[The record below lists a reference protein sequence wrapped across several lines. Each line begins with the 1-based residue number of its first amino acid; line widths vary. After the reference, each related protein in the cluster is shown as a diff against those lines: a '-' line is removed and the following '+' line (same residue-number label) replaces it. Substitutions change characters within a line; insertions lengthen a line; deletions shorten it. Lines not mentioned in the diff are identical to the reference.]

1 MAGGD
6 VDRFT
11 LAVVTAEAEASDGR
25 LVRGRGASML
35 SVPWAWPR
43 SPLGWRERDRALR
56 ELTDSLCDQAG
67 RTMPGDPLAIFDEL
81 EAHLDAQAGLDARDD
96 RSDARDGRMDARAGR
111 DEPEGRLDTRDGR
124 RNARDGRSN
133 GRDGRSNG
141 RDGRSNGRDGRSNG
155 RDGSSDMPRL
165 AAALALGAV
174 DNAVHD
180 AWARAAGKP
189 AADLY
194 PGLLGVPAW
203 GAPRTRLPVQ
213 HVVGVGDPL
222 DEVRAWLARD
232 GIRHVKVKAAGRD
245 PEEDAA
251 RVTAVHALLG
261 GAEGATISVDLN
273 EGYASPA
280 DAVAMVDALS
290 AEVLA
295 GVTYLE
301 QPVPRDAPADPD
313 GMRELTRRLP
323 VLADESLA
331 ATADLERLAADGW
344 SGVVVKA
351 ARGQS
356 LALRSWR
363 FARERGLAA
372 MVQDLTAVD
381 LGLAHSARLAATLP
395 WSWPAFECN
404 SRQYAPGANAGLDF
418 MNVVDGHL
426 TLATPGPGLA

>member
-1 MAGGD
+1 M
-6 VDRFT
+6 
-11 LAVVTAEAEASDGR
+11 TAEAESADGR

-67 RTMPGDPLAIFDEL
+67 RTAPGDPLTIFDEL
-81 EAHLDAQAGLDARDD
+81 EAHLDA
-96 RSDARDGRMDARAGR
+96 RDGHLNQRGGR
-111 DEPEGRLDTRDGR
+111 PGP
-124 RNARDGRSN
+124 RNGHMNAP
-133 GRDGRSNG
+133 
-141 RDGRSNGRDGRSNG
+141 
-155 RDGSSDMPRL
+155 DGSGPMPRL

-194 PGLLGVPAW
+194 PDLLGVPAW
-203 GAPRTRLPVQ
+203 GPPRTRLPVQ

-245 PEEDAA
+245 PEADAA
-251 RVTAVHALLG
+251 RVTTIHALLSEATAKA
-261 GAEGATISVDLN
+261 GAGAKAEAEAGAGARAKATAKAGTAARAGAAAGATVSVDLN

-280 DAVAMVDALS
+280 DAVAMIDALPP
-290 AEVLA
+290 EVLA

-301 QPVPRDAPADPD
+301 QPVARDAPPDPD

-381 LGLAHSARLAATLP
+381 LGLAHSARLAASLP

-426 TLATPGPGLA
+426 TLAPPGPGLA